1 MSRCIPLRP
10 NERKRDRGKF
20 VFAKFGTLFYY
31 RPRCVCFAHKTVV
44 HPLPSDNHQDEVPS
58 SRSGFGA
65 VYAVAH
71 GSVYC
76 GLVQYH
82 YQYLHPQLAGT

>member
-1 MSRCIPLRP
+1 
-10 NERKRDRGKF
+10 
-20 VFAKFGTLFYY
+20 
-31 RPRCVCFAHKTVV
+31 VV
-44 HPLPSDNHQDEVPS
+44 NSFLPSSARSFIGLVVFVSLTKLLFTPFLPITTTSSQDEVPS

-71 GSVYC
+71 GGVYC

-82 YQYLHPQLAGT
+82 YQYLHSELAGT